1 MIARK
6 AVCHG
11 MNSWIEELK
20 FYSIVAMLNFIVLK
34 WVFDM
39 TTYIYIYIYIL
50 IGKRSILL
58 KKRKAPLSWTI
69 LEDIIVQLQ
78 VLGPSS
84 KYSAQTFLLVLWVI
98 SLTKGP
104 CGILSPFGF

>member
-39 TTYIYIYIYIL
+39 TTYIYIYIYIY
-50 IGKRSILL
+50 IDR
-58 KKRKAPLSWTI
+58 
-69 LEDIIVQLQ
+69 
-78 VLGPSS
+78 
-84 KYSAQTFLLVLWVI
+84 
-98 SLTKGP
+98 
-104 CGILSPFGF
+104 